1 MSAGSGGDIPLY
13 PWMAAPPHLK
23 TRRQL
28 SAKGRAP
35 GRQDI
40 AGRME
45 TRRRGQIVVAY
56 LFDITKSTAKRQAT
70 PAQREA
76 LARANRERQIQAA
89 ERRGYTRADL
99 AEISDPGP
107 GWGAPYELDP
117 QLVAAAELLHLRV
130 DAAHHSLARLHA
142 PTEVLAALDGW
153 RGPHPANDPAAY
165 LTASTRRARL
175 DAYLDRLAPRSSVR
189 AGVETVLGYLDC
201 GPETSDLL
209 AGPVF
214 VSPAE
219 ALRGRANA
227 LLTRLARSGPAFA
240 PLLLS
245 RIAPM
250 STDDQREIRVA
261 AGRIAYG
268 LPVEP
273 LWPDYLDREQ
283 AATWIREYARVTR
296 LVEECIPGMEPALD
310 RARGQVEALFDQQG
324 MHDLEAARLAGLV
337 GDIETHT
344 IDDRS
349 LPPLLWLDEH
359 SRHHADQTRHTQ
371 QATALGTDTATTA
384 LTLLTETRGVA
395 PATGMKHAIHALGS
409 DITNLARGQAAARTG
424 YARHSDRLARVL
436 AGQHIP
442 AAVHRDLHEL
452 FTTAAR
458 QALAHAELAAHREA
472 TWTQRLATGPPA
484 PPVTS
489 AAGLISMMRP
499 KTAGRQ
505 QDSPRPAVLPHTE
518 PDTGPAADV
527 AAEP

>member
-1 MSAGSGGDIPLY
+1 MSAERGGDVPLY
-13 PWMAAPPHLK
+13 PWMAAPSHLK

-28 SAKGRAP
+28 SAQGRAP

-56 LFDITKSTAKRQAT
+56 LFDIGKSTPKRTAT

-89 ERRGYTRADL
+89 ERRGYTRFEL
-99 AEISDPGP
+99 TENWNSGP
-107 GWGAPYELDP
+107 GWGTPSELDP
-117 QLVAAAELLHLRV
+117 HLVAAAELLHLCA
-130 DAAHHSLARLHA
+130 DAAHHTLARMHA
-142 PTEVLAALDGW
+142 PTDVLAALAGW
-153 RGPHPANDPAAY
+153 RGPNPAADPAAY
-165 LTASTRRARL
+165 LTESATRRAQL
-175 DAYLDRLAPRSSVR
+175 DDYLARLAPRSSVR
-189 AGVETVLGYLDC
+189 AGVATVLGYLEP
-201 GPETSDLL
+201 GRKTTDLL

-219 ALRGRANA
+219 SLRGRANA
-227 LLTRLARSGPAFA
+227 LLAKLARSGPAFA

-250 STDDQREIRVA
+250 AADDQRQIRIA

-296 LVEECIPGMEPALD
+296 LVEECIPGMEAALD

-324 MHDLEAARLAGLV
+324 MHDLEAARLAALV
-337 GDIETHT
+337 GDIENHT

-359 SRHHADQTRHTQ
+359 SRHHADQARHTQ
-371 QATALGTDTATTA
+371 RAAALGTDTAAAA
-384 LTLLTETRGVA
+384 LGMLTQSRGAA
-395 PATGMKHAIHALGS
+395 PATGVAHAIRALGT
-409 DITNLARGQAAARTG
+409 DITGLARGQAAARAG

-436 AGQHIP
+436 AGQHLP
-442 AAVHRDLHEL
+442 ATVHRELHDL

-458 QALAHAELAAHREA
+458 QAVAFAELAENRETA
-472 TWTQRLATGPPA
+472 WTQRLATGPPA
-484 PPVTS
+484 PPAS
-489 AAGLISMMRP
+489 SAGLISMMRT

-505 QDSPRPAVLPHTE
+505 QDSPRPAALPHIET
-518 PDTGPAADV
+518 DTGPAADV